1 MKRKHKQYFI
11 YYIKD
16 NVLIF
21 DVFDYIEEL
30 AADYVDYCYDWN
42 LLKDN
47 IVVSKPIRIKE
58 YINLYITDAILKIN
72 SISEKHNCK
81 MFCYFYKKDILNIW
95 KDYFEDPNKFIHISK
110 KCLSKR
116 LPNFIETVENNL
128 FECVNGTFNSIPTLI
143 PSGEDEGFI
152 LKYLKKLL

>member
-72 SISEKHNCK
+72 SIDNQ
-81 MFCYFYKKDILNIW
+81 
-95 KDYFEDPNKFIHISK
+95 
-110 KCLSKR
+110 
-116 LPNFIETVENNL
+116 
-128 FECVNGTFNSIPTLI
+128 
-143 PSGEDEGFI
+143 
-152 LKYLKKLL
+152 